1 MKRFTSWPLEC
12 DINSSTSKRAFTKVA
27 NKVKSD
33 IVIVNELR
41 KRIREHDFSAESAF
55 FRTSPWSGLLIG
67 FSLPFTAGSLLCM
80 LISCHFETIDKGQEA
95 EGEIY
100 GYISFMYP
108 MMGLAAIVVN
118 IFALVVVS

>member
-1 MKRFTSWPLEC
+1 M
-12 DINSSTSKRAFTKVA
+12 A

-33 IVIVNELR
+33 IEIVNELR
-41 KRIREHDFSAESAF
+41 RRIREHDYSAESAF

-67 FSLPFTAGSLLCM
+67 FSIPFTAGSLLCM
-80 LISCHFETIDKGQEA
+80 LFSCHFETINKGQEG
-95 EGEIY
+95 EEEIY
-100 GYISFMYP
+100 GCITFMYP